1 MKCHRLGL
9 PVLALF
15 LATAAVAPA
24 QNPEKQ
30 ESGDLKEILK
40 RLGDMER
47 GIADSFRAL
56 QQDITHLKMES
67 LKGQVTA
74 EKVLRLEDQ
83 LKKLQGEVDEMR
95 RQSSSRPS
103 FSVDP
108 NRTTVAELEAI
119 RARLLADIE
128 KMERVMRDPQQP
140 RVAFSAPTAA
150 RLVLVN
156 SYPETLT
163 FVVNG
168 ASYPVEPTAV
178 RTLDNVPPGTITYY
192 VVSQFWGARGVASKT
207 LSPGE
212 VYTITAR

>member
-9 PVLALF
+9 PALALI

-30 ESGDLKEILK
+30 DSGDLKEILK
-40 RLGDMER
+40 RLGDMEQR
-47 GIADSFRAL
+47 ISDSFKAF
-56 QQDITHLKMES
+56 QQDMTTLS

-83 LKKLQGEVDEMR
+83 LKKLQGEVDELR
-95 RQSSSRPS
+95 RQTSSRPS

-108 NRTTVAELEAI
+108 NKATVADLEAI
-119 RARLLADIE
+119 RTRLLADIE
-128 KMERVMRDPQQP
+128 KMERLMRDPQP
-140 RVAFSAPTAA
+140 RVAFSAPLTA

-168 ASYPVEPTAV
+168 ASYPVEPNAV
-178 RTLDNVPPGTITYY
+178 RTVEGVPPGPITYH
-192 VVSQFWGARGVASKT
+192 VVSQFWGARGAASRT
-207 LSPGE
+207 LTPGE

>member
-9 PVLALF
+9 PVLVLYF
-15 LATAAVAPA
+15 ATAAVAPA

-30 ESGDLKEILK
+30 DSGDLKEILK

-47 GIADSFRAL
+47 GISDSFKAL
-56 QQDITHLKMES
+56 QQDITRLQMES

-95 RQSSSRPS
+95 RQTSSRPS

-108 NRTTVAELEAI
+108 NKTTVAELEAI
-119 RARLLADIE
+119 RARLLADVE
-128 KMERVMRDPQQP
+128 RMERLMRDPQP

-156 SYPETLT
+156 NYPETLT
-163 FVVNG
+163 FMVNNVP
-168 ASYPVEPTAV
+168 YPVEPNGV
-178 RTLDNVPPGTITYY
+178 RQVENFPPVPITYF
-192 VVSQFWGARGVASKT
+192 VVSQIWGARGVASKT
-207 LSPGE
+207 LTPGE

>member
-1 MKCHRLGL
+1 MKSNRLGL

-40 RLGDMER
+40 RLGDMEQR
-47 GIADSFRAL
+47 IADSFRAL
-56 QQDITHLKMES
+56 QQDITRLQMES

-83 LKKLQGEVDEMR
+83 MKKLQGEVDEMR
-95 RQSSSRPS
+95 RQTTSRPS
-103 FSVDP
+103 YSIDP
-108 NRTTVAELEAI
+108 NRTAVAELEAI
-119 RARLLADIE
+119 RARLLADID
-128 KMERVMRDPQQP
+128 KMERAMRDQQP
-140 RVAFSAPTAA
+140 RVAFAAPTAA
-150 RLVLVN
+150 RVVLVN
-156 SYPETLT
+156 NYPEVLT
-163 FVVNG
+163 FVING
-168 ASYPVEPTAV
+168 ASYPVEPNAV
-178 RTLDNVPPGTITYY
+178 RTLDNVPPGTITYH
-192 VVSQFWGARGVASKT
+192 VVSQFWGVRGVASKT